1 MKRSRSLPPEEFAY
15 LTAKL
20 KELDLVQRTDSLGSG
35 RWVEYHEKSHMHLK
49 SEQEICLC
57 KNVPSR
63 YKKWHLP
70 FGWHTTFQD
79 SFVMSYKQQEKA
91 LKNDQQ
97 LSIPSKAFRLQNM
110 LLCDHHFPFRPL
122 PHKNA
127 ESQTRK
133 SFIYCH
139 FGSLAEAKSQQFR
152 RSLQAWKKVP
162 FSAKI

>member
-1 MKRSRSLPPEEFAY
+1 MALTFWVAYYISRLFC
-15 LTAKL
+15 
-20 KELDLVQRTDSLGSG
+20 DV
-35 RWVEYHEKSHMHLK
+35 
-49 SEQEICLC
+49 
-57 KNVPSR
+57 
-63 YKKWHLP
+63 
-70 FGWHTTFQD
+70 
-79 SFVMSYKQQEKA
+79 SYAWQQQEKA
-91 LKNDQQ
+91 SLKNDQQ

-152 RSLQAWKKVP
+152 RSLQA
-162 FSAKI
+162 